1 MAYRRS
7 RTGYSR
13 KRYGN
18 RFLFVQIVDC
28 HSAFGNTR
36 SDFVCT
42 KRNRLPETDY
52 HDLAEKA
59 YRSGLQAVLP
69 KKGAECIVEEEEGS
83 HGHYSECGYGASVV
97 PD

>member
-1 MAYRRS
+1 MQHRIMN
-7 RTGYSR
+7 
-13 KRYGN
+13 YG
-18 RFLFVQIVDC
+18 VQ
-28 HSAFGNTR
+28 TK
-36 SDFVCT
+36 SDRVFPKALWQSTICT

-52 HDLAEKA
+52 HNLAEKA

-83 HGHYSECGYGASVV
+83 HGHYSERGYGASVV